1 MAARR
6 VLTALCRIPA
16 LAIVLAAAAPP
27 FEVSAEELIRQA
39 NAAFARED
47 FDESNRLYEAAE
59 VVSADPGLVAF
70 NRGAVMFKSQRYAE
84 AARYY
89 LLVLNDAAC
98 PPERAAKAW
107 YNRGTCLLRQSGAT
121 TTVYRSA
128 IACLERAFD
137 SAAAD
142 AALKANARHNLELA
156 KMLWNEARKKENK
169 QDNPNND
176 LPPEDPRSE
185 PPQRPLGSDSQIGEP
200 DGSDGGGGGT
210 QVPKIVQQPV
220 AGAGMKATPS
230 NGQAPAPGATGQ
242 IQPLE
247 DKTNIQPLSPEET
260 REHLRRTAERLRR
273 DQQIMRMTLYG
284 AERAGLHDW

>member
-1 MAARR
+1 MTTRRARFAFF
-6 VLTALCRIPA
+6 LIP
-16 LAIVLAAAAPP
+16 LLVFLLAAASPP
-27 FEVSAEELIRQA
+27 SESYAEELIRQA

-47 FDESNRLYEAAE
+47 FDEANRLYEAAE

-70 NRGAVMFKSQRYAE
+70 NRGAVLFNSQRYAE
-84 AARYY
+84 AAKYY
-89 LLVLNDAAC
+89 HLVLNDAAC

-121 TTVYRSA
+121 TAVYRSA

-137 SAAAD
+137 SDAAD

-156 KMLWNEARKKENK
+156 KMLWNDARKKENR

-185 PPQRPLGSDSQIGEP
+185 PPQKPLGNDSQIGEP
-200 DGSDGGGGGT
+200 EQGDGNSHGT
-210 QVPKIVQQPV
+210 QIPKIVQQPV

-247 DKTNIQPLSPEET
+247 DKKNIQPLSPEET
-260 REHLRRTAERLRR
+260 REHLRRTAERLKR

-284 AERAGLHDW
+284 AERSGLHDW